1 MSNKEDKQYKLM
13 ELIEKDLSKD
23 PFQQFNAW
31 YMEASKS
38 DFPFPNSF
46 ILSTSDSEGYIS
58 SRVLLLKE
66 FNSNGFKFYTN
77 ENSRKG
83 KDLVVNKN
91 ASICFWW
98 DRMERQVR
106 INGFVSV
113 LSKVEIDQY
122 FSSRPRGSQLGAWA
136 SDQSA
141 KITDRSVL
149 ENNYIKYEKMYE
161 NQDIPRPDYWK
172 GYILSPVNFEF
183 WQGRDNRLHDRF
195 LYTVKNNGWE
205 INRLAP

>member
-1 MSNKEDKQYKLM
+1 MSNEEDKQFKLM
-13 ELIEKDLSKD
+13 EMIEKDLSKD
-23 PFQQFNAW
+23 PFQQFDAW
-31 YMEASKS
+31 YMKASKS

-98 DRMERQVR
+98 DRLERQVR

-113 LSKVEIDQY
+113 ISKVEIDQY

-141 KITDRSVL
+141 IIADRSVL
-149 ENNYIKYEKMYE
+149 ENNYIKYAKMYE

-172 GYILSPVNFEF
+172 GYILSPVSFEF

>member
-1 MSNKEDKQYKLM
+1 MSKNKDKQFKLM
-13 ELIEKDLSKD
+13 ELIEKNLSKD
-23 PFQQFNAW
+23 PFKQFEIW
-31 YMEASKS
+31 YAEAKNSN
-38 DFPFPNSF
+38 FPYPNSF
-46 ILSTSDSEGYIS
+46 ILSTSDSEGCIS

-83 KDLVVNKN
+83 KDLVVNHH

-98 DRMERQVR
+98 DRLERQVR
-106 INGFVSV
+106 ISGFVSV
-113 LSKVEIDQY
+113 LSKVETDQY

-141 KITDRSVL
+141 IITDRSVL

-172 GYILSPVNFEF
+172 GYILSPVSFEF

-195 LYTVKNNGWE
+195 LYTAKNNGWE